1 MLTPQKGAPDM
12 PPRKDHSG
20 LPTSTRPPARP
31 PSKNLLFLQPVMDLW
46 HRQILANDE
55 YLPAIPGRPYR
66 GSMAGLRCDRQLFY
80 ALTDVERTVPRSIA
94 DSWRMNLGSMIHHGL
109 QEILDSLG
117 DGWRREVIV
126 DYRPIGIDGS
136 AHVDLAKFHC
146 VHCGASIGLVEYG
159 MVTDDSRW
167 DMHMRCS
174 GECEDSEHFTILR
187 HSDGS
192 HTWSPEHERAEFTVE
207 FKTVNGMQF
216 KSMATTFRGPPEGA
230 RSGHI
235 LQGAMSAKA
244 LGCNQVIVAYLAMEN
259 VGVDLAQSI
268 ETGEIGRFA
277 AEWHFTVAEVEPAI
291 EFEVGRVKRL
301 LAAAEYDVLPM
312 RVLHDQDVPDNA
324 QVIDPARK
332 TWVVKNDDGTIAA
345 TGTKWFCDYCDHRPR
360 CIEDGAG

>member
-20 LPTSTRPPARP
+20 LPTSTKPPARP
-31 PSKNLLFLQPVMDLW
+31 PSKNLIFLQPVIDRW
-46 HRQILANDE
+46 HEEILANDE
-55 YLPAIPGRPYR
+55 YLPAIAGRPYR

-80 ALTDVERTVPRSIA
+80 ALTGVERTVPRSVA
-94 DSWRMNLGSMIHHGL
+94 DSWRLNLGTMVHDGL
-109 QEILDSLG
+109 QDVLDNLG

-136 AHVDLAKFHC
+136 AHADLAQFVC
-146 VHCGASIGLVEYG
+146 IHCGSTIDCIDVVSLDEPGAAFL
-159 MVTDDSRW
+159 T
-167 DMHMRCS
+167 MRCS
-174 GECEDSEHFTILR
+174 VACDASQEYLVER
-187 HSDGS
+187 KPDGA

-216 KSMATTFRGPPEGA
+216 KSMATSFRGAPEGA

-277 AEWHFTVAEVEPAI
+277 AEWHFTVAEVETAI

-312 RVLHDQDVPDNA
+312 RVLHDQDLPDNA